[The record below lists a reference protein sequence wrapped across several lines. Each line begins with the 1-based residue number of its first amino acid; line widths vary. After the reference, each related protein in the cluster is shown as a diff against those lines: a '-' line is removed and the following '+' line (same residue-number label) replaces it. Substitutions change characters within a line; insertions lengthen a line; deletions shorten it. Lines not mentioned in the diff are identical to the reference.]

1 MNVHHS
7 FFVHRSGVFD
17 PSFKKVFS
25 IHVEK
30 IQDWIQHCIV
40 EAVYTQD
47 PKQQTI

>member
-1 MNVHHS
+1 MYIILFLYIVVVYLILLS
-7 FFVHRSGVFD
+7 
-17 PSFKKVFS
+17 KVFS

-40 EAVYTQD
+40 EAIYTQD